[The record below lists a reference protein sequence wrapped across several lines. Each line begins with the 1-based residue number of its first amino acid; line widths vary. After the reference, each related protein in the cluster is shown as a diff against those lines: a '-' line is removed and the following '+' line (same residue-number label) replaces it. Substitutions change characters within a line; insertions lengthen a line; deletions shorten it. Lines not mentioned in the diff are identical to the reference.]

1 MAVVKTPQ
9 ESRIGIKLDNGLSGS
24 GVPVFKTLR
33 FGNVKPATTD
43 QVVFDVAEEIAA
55 LQGKALA
62 GISRTDDATLAA
74 E

>member
-24 GVPVFKTLR
+24 GAAVFKTLR

>member
-9 ESRIGIKLDNGLSGS
+9 ESRIGIKVENGVSGA

-43 QVVFDVAEEIAA
+43 QNVLDVATSISALQDAA
-55 LQGKALA
+55 LAA
-62 GISRTDDATLAA
+62 VTRTDDATLAS

>member
-62 GISRTDDATLAA
+62 GISRTDDASLAA